1 MIVKP
6 VDNMPQLVRFLNEP
20 DNTAALVDKG
30 DFYALKPDALYVGI
44 YDGAVLAGVH
54 EVRQFW
60 QNVVECHCIYAKPY
74 RGRVA
79 LHGHKLFCRW
89 LLENNPF
96 TNSVTMVPDHTRQ
109 ARTILAM
116 LGATRIGRMD
126 AAYLRDGVAVPVTM
140 YQLTREQYEELT
152 HDL

>member
-6 VDNMPQLVRFLNEP
+6 VDNMIQLVRFLANPE
-20 DNTAALVDKG
+20 NTAALVDDG
-30 DFYALKPDALYVGI
+30 DVYALKPDALYVGI
-44 YDGAVLAGVH
+44 YDGDTLAGVH

-60 QNVVECHCIYAKPY
+60 QNVVECHCIYGKDY
-74 RGRVA
+74 RGSFA
-79 LHGHKLFCRW
+79 LFGHRLFCCW

-109 ARTILAM
+109 ARSILAL

-126 AAYLRDGVAVPVTM
+126 AAYYRNGVPVPVTL
-140 YQLTREQYEELT
+140 YQLTRAQYEELAK
-152 HDL
+152 